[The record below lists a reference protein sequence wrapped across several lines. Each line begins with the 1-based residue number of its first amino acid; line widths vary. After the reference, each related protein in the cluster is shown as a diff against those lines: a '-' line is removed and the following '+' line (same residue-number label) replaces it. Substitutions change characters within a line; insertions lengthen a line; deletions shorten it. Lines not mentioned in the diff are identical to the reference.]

1 MPLRIAVD
9 GPAGSGKSTISKIIA
24 EKLNLIYIDTGAM
37 YRACAYLSVKYG
49 LSGAALADKLN
60 ECDIFFRKDGDSQRV
75 ILKIIMT
82 EIDVTDEI
90 RSAEVTAKVSETS
103 KIKEVREILTKKQ
116 QEIASKNDVIMDGR
130 DIGTVVIPNAE
141 YKFYLDANANERAKR
156 RFEELKAKGVSV
168 KYEDILQ
175 SVIKRDF
182 EDMNRDVAPLKKAD
196 DAILI
201 DTSNMSIDEVVDK
214 ILERVLAE

>member
-49 LSGAALADKLN
+49 LIGAALVDKLKD
-60 ECDIFFRKDGDSQRV
+60 CDISFKKDGERQRV
-75 ILKIIMT
+75 ILKINLH
-82 EIDVTDEI
+82 ELDVTDEI

-103 KIKEVREILTKKQ
+103 KITEVREILTKKQ
-116 QEIASKNDVIMDGR
+116 QEIASKSDVIMDGR
-130 DIGTVVIPNAE
+130 DIGTVVIPDAE

-156 RFEELKAKGVSV
+156 RFEELTAKGIDVNF
-168 KYEDILQ
+168 EEILQ

-182 EDMNRDVAPLKKAD
+182 EDMNREIAPLRKAD

-201 DTSNMSIDEVVDK
+201 DTSNMTIDEVANK
-214 ILERVLAE
+214 ILERVLD